1 MYAFKMNP
9 SVNFFPPFQRPILF
23 IAVQNGH
30 LFETILWIYK
40 PLLTV
45 CEALKVEHQYFPH
58 DNIITQLVLE
68 IRYPHTNICHINSLS
83 VNIPDCKRHVCL

>member
-1 MYAFKMNP
+1 MDP
-9 SVNFFPPFQRPILF
+9 SVNFFPPFQSPLLF

-40 PLLTV
+40 PPV
-45 CEALKVEHQYFPH
+45 SKALKGEHQYFPH

-83 VNIPDCKRHVCL
+83 VNIPDCKRHVRL